1 MYIFPDKHF
10 ILASGSPRRR
20 ELMAMLNVN
29 FEVNTSIKVDENIPE
44 DAVINTED
52 IPVYLSQIKSKP
64 YRNLLQPD
72 DVLIT
77 ADTVVILDNEVI
89 GKPTDALNAG
99 QILARLSG
107 RTHKVVTGVTVATPD
122 NDSFSF
128 SETTYVEFSNL
139 SDAEINY
146 YVNQYAPLDKAGAY
160 GIQEWIGAAAV
171 KGINGSFY
179 NVMGLPVNRLY
190 RELKRRFSI
199 H

>member
-99 QILARLSG
+99 QILAQLSG